1 MLCDACLRFTS
12 VSMTFT
18 RSTQVAA
25 NASFILFDPG
35 GAGYFKWKKE
45 DCFFTS
51 FLIPHKYTLKTEA
64 CRLSSPFLI
73 PFQIFPV
80 MKSDV
85 KLQEF

>member
-1 MLCDACLRFTS
+1 MRRVGKDQLFQPWIRFHLP
-12 VSMTFT
+12 V
-18 RSTQVAA
+18 RLGKLA
-25 NASFILFDPG
+25 
-35 GAGYFKWKKE
+35 YFKWKKE

-80 MKSDV
+80 VKSDV